1 MTRWFCLWLTL
12 SLSRIN
18 YAVQFATSYDHTF
31 QRNCFRSPTSS
42 SRGLLQCSAGKR
54 LKGRSAISRR
64 KPALD
69 YFARSSMLFHVGRL
83 RRTISL
89 ATASY
94 FAWGASARLLKLVQ
108 QLARHDG
115 MSAVTPPLQRS
126 SWRLPTMPFA
136 CDFTR
141 LSCLNT
147 AIIRCTLLFE
157 APRRFGRNRLSY
169 GHAHRDG
176 LSSILKARANAHTHF
191 RAEKFWQGP

>member
-18 YAVQFATSYDHTF
+18 YAVHFATSYDYTF
-31 QRNCFRSPTSS
+31 QRSNCLRSPASS
-42 SRGLLQCSAGKR
+42 SWGLLQYSAGKR
-54 LKGRSAISRR
+54 LKERSAISRR

-94 FAWGASARLLKLVQ
+94 FDQGTSARLLKLVQ
-108 QLARHDG
+108 QLACHDG
-115 MSAVTPPLQRS
+115 MSAVTPPLQRF

-136 CDFTR
+136 CNFTR
-141 LSCLNT
+141 LSGLNT
-147 AIIRCTLLFE
+147 AIIRCALC
-157 APRRFGRNRLSY
+157 
-169 GHAHRDG
+169 
-176 LSSILKARANAHTHF
+176 
-191 RAEKFWQGP
+191 